1 MFKNPRIAVLLRTC
15 LGIAALALALACT
28 QAHAQAWPTRTIVFV
43 VPYAVGGPADA
54 LARMV
59 ARKMSETTG
68 QPVVVENKAGAGGTI
83 GVAAAIKSAPD
94 GYTFALTGP
103 GPLAGM
109 PTLMKMPYT
118 TADYQHITLVARVP
132 SVIVVNTDSGLNTL
146 ADLVARAKAQPGA
159 LNYGSAGGGTT
170 PHIAVELL
178 KQEAA
183 IHLTHVP
190 YKGAA
195 PAVTALLGGEVQ
207 LAMVDLTPVLQH
219 ANAGRLRIL
228 AVAGNERAPQQ
239 PRVPTTRE
247 LGLPGVTM
255 DTNYGVIAPR
265 GIPADI
271 QKKAQ
276 DAFAAALNSSELKEQ
291 FLKQG
296 AVAMSSTPQEYAS
309 LMTSEYE
316 KWQQVVAR
324 GKITLD

>member
-1 MFKNPRIAVLLRTC
+1 MLKNPRIAALLRTC
-15 LGIAALALALACT
+15 LGIAALALACA
-28 QAHAQAWPTRTIVFV
+28 QAHAQAWPTRTVVFV
-43 VPYAVGGPADA
+43 VPYAAGGPADA

-59 ARKMSETTG
+59 AKKMSATIG
-68 QPVVVENKAGAGGTI
+68 QPVVVENKPGFGGTI
-83 GVAAAIKSAPD
+83 GVAATIKAAPD
-94 GYTFALTGP
+94 GYTFAVTGP

-109 PTLMKMPYT
+109 PTLMKMPYSPG
-118 TADYQHITLVARVP
+118 DYQHITLVARVP
-132 SVIVVNTDSGLNTL
+132 SVIVVNAGSGLDTL
-146 ADLVARAKAQPGA
+146 ADLVARAKARPGA

-183 IHLTHVP
+183 IDLTHVP

-207 LAMVDLTPVLQH
+207 LALVDLTPVLQH

-228 AVAGNERAPQQ
+228 AVAGSERAPQQ
-239 PRVPTTRE
+239 PSVPTTRE
-247 LGLPGVTM
+247 LGLPGVAM

-265 GIPADI
+265 GIPAGV
-271 QKKAQ
+271 QKKARE
-276 DAFAAALNSSELKEQ
+276 AFAAALNSPELKEQ

-296 AVAMSSTPQEYAS
+296 AVAMSSTPQEYAN
-309 LMTSEYE
+309 LMASEHE
-316 KWQQVVAR
+316 KWKKVVAR

>member
-1 MFKNPRIAVLLRTC
+1 MFKTFKSAALLRTC
-15 LGIAALALALACT
+15 MGAAALALACT
-28 QAHAQAWPTRTIVFV
+28 QAHSQAWPTRPVVFV
-43 VPYAVGGPADA
+43 VPYAAGGPADA

-59 ARKMSETTG
+59 ARKMSDSIG

-83 GVAAAIKSAPD
+83 GIAAAIKAAPD
-94 GYTFALTGP
+94 GYTFAVTGP

-109 PTLMKMPYT
+109 PALMKMPYT
-118 TADYQHITLVARVP
+118 PADYQHITLVARVP
-132 SVIVVNTDSGLNTL
+132 SVIAVNADSGLSTL

-159 LNYGSAGGGTT
+159 LNYGSAGSGTT

-178 KQEAA
+178 KQEAS

-207 LAMVDLTPVLQH
+207 VAMVDLPPVLQH

-228 AVAGNERAPQQ
+228 AVAGSDRAPQQ

-271 QKKAQ
+271 QKKVQ
-276 DAFAAALNSSELKEQ
+276 DAFAAALSSPELKEQ

-296 AVAMSSTPQEYAS
+296 AVAMSSTPQEYAN
-309 LMTSEYE
+309 LMTSENE
-316 KWQQVVAR
+316 KWQKVVAR

>member
-1 MFKNPRIAVLLRTC
+1 MTPHTA
-15 LGIAALALALACT
+15 IAALLRAGLGTAALLLAASHAL
-28 QAHAQAWPTRTIVFV
+28 AQAWPTRPVVFV
-43 VPYAVGGPADA
+43 VPYAAGGPADA
-54 LARMV
+54 LARMM
-59 ARKMSETTG
+59 ARKMSDSIG

-83 GVAAAIKSAPD
+83 GIAAAIKAAPD
-94 GYTFALTGP
+94 GHTFAVTGP

-109 PTLMKMPYT
+109 PALMKMPYT
-118 TADYQHITLVARVP
+118 QADYQHITLVARVP
-132 SVIVVNTDSGLNTL
+132 SVIVVNTESGLNTL
-146 ADLVARAKAQPGA
+146 ADLLARARAQPGA
-159 LNYGSAGGGTT
+159 LNYGSAGSGTT

-178 KQEAA
+178 KQEAS
-183 IHLTHVP
+183 INLTHVP

-207 LAMVDLTPVLQH
+207 LAMVDLPPVLQH

-228 AVAGNERAPQQ
+228 AVAGSERAPQQ

-276 DAFAAALNSSELKEQ
+276 EAFAAALNSPDLKEQ

-296 AVAMSSTPQEYAS
+296 AVAVSSTPQEYAG
-309 LMTSEYE
+309 LMASENE
-316 KWQQVVAR
+316 KWQKVVAR
-324 GKITLD
+324 GKITLE

>member
-1 MFKNPRIAVLLRTC
+1 MIKTPHAAALLRAC
-15 LGIAALALALACT
+15 LGTAALAFACT
-28 QAHAQAWPTRTIVFV
+28 QAHAQAWPTRTVVLV
-43 VPYAVGGPADA
+43 VPYAAGGPADA

-59 ARKMSETTG
+59 ARKMSDSLS
-68 QPVVVENKAGAGGTI
+68 QPVVVDNKAGAGGTI
-83 GVAAAIKSAPD
+83 GVAAAIKAAPD
-94 GYTFALTGP
+94 GYTFAVTGP

-109 PTLMKMPYT
+109 PTLMKMPYGP
-118 TADYQHITLVARVP
+118 ADYQHITLVARVP
-132 SVIVVNTDSGLNTL
+132 SVIAVNADSGLHTL

-159 LNYGSAGGGTT
+159 LNYGSAGSGTT

-178 KQEAA
+178 KQEAT
-183 IHLTHVP
+183 INLTHVP

-207 LAMVDLTPVLQH
+207 LAMVDLPPVLQH

-228 AVAGNERAPQQ
+228 AVAGSERAPQQ

-247 LGLPGVTM
+247 LGLPGVIM
-255 DTNYGVIAPR
+255 DTHYGVIAPR

-276 DAFAAALNSSELKEQ
+276 EAFAAALNSPDLKEQ

-296 AVAMSSTPQEYAS
+296 AVAVSSTPQEYAS

-316 KWQQVVAR
+316 KWQKVVAR
-324 GKITLD
+324 GKITLE